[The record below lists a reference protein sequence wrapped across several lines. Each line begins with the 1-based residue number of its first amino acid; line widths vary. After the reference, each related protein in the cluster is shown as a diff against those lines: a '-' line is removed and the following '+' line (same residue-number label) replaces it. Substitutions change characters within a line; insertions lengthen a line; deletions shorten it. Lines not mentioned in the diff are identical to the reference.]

1 MSDTYEILDGEE
13 FELASP
19 TNARIKEL
27 SRLQLRG
34 PSRESLSQRKQLAR
48 EMGWDPTD
56 VIPGH
61 ARTETVERNGEE
73 KEIER
78 SNDLDQL
85 TLLEYVTEAAEV
97 VCEGVDNPNEDDVRM
112 DEARAAIADFTN
124 AAFGTSAGFE
134 TS

>member
-19 TNARIKEL
+19 TNARVKEL
-27 SRLQLRG
+27 SRLELRAPNRG
-34 PSRESLSQRKQLAR
+34 DLAGRKQLAR

-56 VIPGH
+56 VIPGYT
-61 ARTETVERNGEE
+61 RTETVERNGEE

-85 TLLEYVTEAAEV
+85 TLLEYITEAAEV
-97 VCEGVDNPNEDDVRM
+97 VCEGVDNLNEDDVRM
-112 DEARAAIADFTN
+112 DEARVAIGDFTN
-124 AAFGTSAGFE
+124 AAFGMSAGFE